1 MKNDFSFLLY
11 ACRENLLILSQPKDC
26 YQILLEISLFLV
38 ALIFQRKVRSVCDLE
53 WRKRLSRGLSS
64 DVAVCGGRKKLTSAG
79 EKNASFLT
87 DDDDEMVLAVYFS
100 MNNSLANFSWP
111 NWKARELQKRNLPFK
126 SFWMMMS
133 LCSDEYGSPITINR

>member
-38 ALIFQRKVRSVCDLE
+38 ALIFQRKVRSVYDLE

-79 EKNASFLT
+79 EKKCELFDWWWWWNGTCGLFQHEQLFGELFVTKLKGTRTSKAKLT
-87 DDDDEMVLAVYFS
+87 LQKLLNDDVLMLRRVW
-100 MNNSLANFSWP
+100 LANH
-111 NWKARELQKRNLPFK
+111 NQ
-126 SFWMMMS
+126 
-133 LCSDEYGSPITINR
+133 